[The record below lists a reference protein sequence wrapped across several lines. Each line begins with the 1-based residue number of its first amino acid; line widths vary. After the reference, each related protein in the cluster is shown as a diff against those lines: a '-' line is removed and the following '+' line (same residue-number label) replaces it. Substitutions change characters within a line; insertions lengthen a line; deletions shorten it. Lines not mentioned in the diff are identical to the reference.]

1 VKRPSNLTSKL
12 KVSDPELKNYML
24 ELEKE
29 NLKLQKQIAKF
40 QVKDVS
46 QQNQI
51 IALKK
56 AQPKIIVQVR
66 DFAERNDT
74 NKKIDYSLPT

>member
-1 VKRPSNLTSKL
+1 MKRPPDLTSKL
-12 KVSDPELKNYML
+12 KASDPELKNYVL

-29 NLKLQKQIAKF
+29 NFKLQRQIAKL

-51 IALKK
+51 PALKK
-56 AQPKIIVQVR
+56 AQPKMIVRV
-66 DFAERNDT
+66 T
-74 NKKIDYSLPT
+74 NYAKADDKSKK

>member
-1 VKRPSNLTSKL
+1 MKRPLDLMSKL
-12 KVSDPELKNYML
+12 KASNPELKNYVL

-40 QVKDVS
+40 QVKDLS

-51 IALKK
+51 TALKK
-56 AQPKIIVQVR
+56 AQPKIIVRTV
-66 DFAERNDT
+66 DFAKLGVDKS
-74 NKKIDYSLPT
+74 KK

>member
-1 VKRPSNLTSKL
+1 MKRPPDLTSKL
-12 KVSDPELKNYML
+12 NASDPELKNYVL

-29 NLKLQKQIAKF
+29 NFKLQRQIAKL

-51 IALKK
+51 TAL
-56 AQPKIIVQVR
+56 
-66 DFAERNDT
+66 
-74 NKKIDYSLPT
+74 

>member
-1 VKRPSNLTSKL
+1 MKRPPDLTSKL
-12 KVSDPELKNYML
+12 KAADPELKNYVL

-40 QVKDVS
+40 QVKDLS

-56 AQPKIIVQVR
+56 AKPKSIVQIV
-66 DFAERNDT
+66 DFAKLGGDKS
-74 NKKIDYSLPT
+74 KK

>member
-1 VKRPSNLTSKL
+1 MNRPHNLISKL
-12 KVSDPELKNYML
+12 KTSNPELKNYVF

-51 IALKK
+51 TALKK
-56 AQPKIIVQVR
+56 AQPKLIIR
-66 DFAERNDT
+66 PTINYAKAND
-74 NKKIDYSLPT
+74 KSQK

>member
-1 VKRPSNLTSKL
+1 MKRPHDLTSKL
-12 KVSDPELKNYML
+12 KASDPELKNYVL

-40 QVKDVS
+40 QVKGVS

-51 IALKK
+51 TALKK
-56 AQPKIIVQVR
+56 AQPKMIVQVTN
-66 DFAERNDT
+66 FAKGDDKS
-74 NKKIDYSLPT
+74 KK

>member
-1 VKRPSNLTSKL
+1 MESQAMKRPPDIMSKL
-12 KVSDPELKNYML
+12 KASDPELKNYVL

-29 NLKLQKQIAKF
+29 NLKLQRQIAKL

-51 IALKK
+51 TALKK
-56 AQPKIIVQVR
+56 AHPKLIIQPINYAKA
-66 DFAERNDT
+66 DDKS
-74 NKKIDYSLPT
+74 KK

>member
-1 VKRPSNLTSKL
+1 MKCP
-12 KVSDPELKNYML
+12 PELTQRLKFCDPRLKSYIL

-29 NLKLQKQIAKF
+29 NLRLQRQIAKL

-51 IALKK
+51 ASLKK
-56 AQPKIIVQVR
+56 AQPK
-66 DFAERNDT
+66 
-74 NKKIDYSLPT
+74 

>member
-1 VKRPSNLTSKL
+1 MKRPSNLTSKL
-12 KVSDPELKNYML
+12 KASDPELKNYVL
-24 ELEKE
+24 ELERQ

-56 AQPKIIVQVR
+56 VQPKMTVEVINS
-66 DFAERNDT
+66 FAKENDT
-74 NKKIDYSLPT
+74 IRK